1 MVSYSLTKEASI
13 YNREKTVSA
22 ASDLGKAGYL
32 YVNQCWK
39 SPSHHTQTQN
49 GLQI

>member
-1 MVSYSLTKEASI
+1 MFSYSLTKKASI

-32 YVNQCWK
+32 YVN
-39 SPSHHTQTQN
+39 SVETVSHTIHK
-49 GLQI
+49 LKMA